1 MPKETDFLQPK
12 LTLAELGIQLMA
24 SKLFQNNSQMLG
36 MLFFTTRVD
45 QDVINEDDDKLSNS
59 SMNTWFIKFM
69 KYVGA
74 LLNPKD
80 ITVNSY
86 WP

>member
-1 MPKETDFLQPK
+1 
-12 LTLAELGIQLMA
+12 
-24 SKLFQNNSQMLG
+24 MLG